1 MPTFLDCTMYATVL
15 SVTTSSYYHD
25 YDYELQVN
33 CEALTLKRERLIS
46 DDVSNQKTA
55 YQEMDFKRSNIPLND
70 EEESL

>member
-1 MPTFLDCTMYATVL
+1 MPTFLHCTMYATVL
-15 SVTTSSYYHD
+15 SVKTSSY
-25 YDYELQVN
+25 YELQVN

-55 YQEMDFKRSNIPLND
+55 YQEMDFKRSNRPLND